1 MCFHKKR
8 GVNLK
13 TKLSIIISLI
23 IINLFFVILHLTNL
37 DGLDTKEDLKEDDLA
52 YINIINNDI
61 KSSENKIYDA
71 SDNALDEADELD
83 SNNIVYAGLTL
94 EELTNKINKSL
105 NSTIFGK
112 GELIATYS
120 LEKNV
125 DPYMATAII
134 LQETGCKW
142 NCSRLVN
149 ECNNVGGQK
158 GVGCGS
164 YKSYDT
170 LDNGIKGFIDNLSN
184 NYVAYGLTTPEQINP
199 KYAEAT
205 DWAYYVNKYIE
216 EIKKN

>member
-1 MCFHKKR
+1 M
-8 GVNLK
+8 K

-37 DGLDTKEDLKEDDLA
+37 DGLDTKEDLKEDDLV

-105 NSTIFGK
+105 NSTISGK

-125 DPYMATAII
+125 DPYM
-134 LQETGCKW
+134 
-142 NCSRLVN
+142 
-149 ECNNVGGQK
+149 CNHITRNRM
-158 GVGCGS
+158 
-164 YKSYDT
+164 
-170 LDNGIKGFIDNLSN
+170 
-184 NYVAYGLTTPEQINP
+184 
-199 KYAEAT
+199 
-205 DWAYYVNKYIE
+205 
-216 EIKKN
+216 